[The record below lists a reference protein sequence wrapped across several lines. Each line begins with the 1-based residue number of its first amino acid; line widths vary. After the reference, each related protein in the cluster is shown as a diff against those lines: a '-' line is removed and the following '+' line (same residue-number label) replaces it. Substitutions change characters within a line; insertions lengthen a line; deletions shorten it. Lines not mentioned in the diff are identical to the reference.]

1 MNRIVR
7 VGLVLALSAC
17 GRDEEPETYAVANDP
32 FCLEVMPRVEAYLA
46 RAEAEHPTP
55 DYERYGGR
63 VVAGAIGEL
72 RDGLMVLTTTDH
84 GSTQHQQFVALMPL
98 IEYDEAL
105 QPKPYLAESWE
116 VDDALTEITFHLR
129 QGVFWHD
136 GEPTTARDV
145 AFTYVRA
152 TDPETLFP
160 NAAYWS
166 HYVPGPEGVEVVDDH
181 TVKVRMRPHAEF
193 MDPWRTLAILPE
205 HLLGDVPPAALREH
219 PYGSRCPVGNG
230 PFVFREHRDQD
241 RWVFTANPAFPTALG
256 GRPYLDSYVYRI
268 VPDESTLLNELLA
281 GSVDVF
287 VAPRPDQA
295 RQILEA
301 EDLRLLHAPFRDFIF
316 AGWNARRPQLADAR
330 VRRALTLGTDRQQ
343 IVDALLE
350 GYGRVANSTLLPAHW
365 AYDSLQASALPY
377 DPAAARA
384 LLEEAGW
391 SDADADGV
399 RERADGTR
407 LAVTLLYN
415 QGNQAR
421 KRIAEIMQMQLREI
435 GVEATP
441 QVLEWGALI
450 DKISNPEQRDFDG
463 VVLAWVGEFRV
474 DDTGLFH
481 TAHVDGPNAYSG
493 TRNRELDRL
502 LDTLGVVADRS
513 VARPLWARYEQVLAQ
528 EQPYTFLYF
537 RDRLMGVRNAV
548 QGMVLDARG
557 EWVNVKD
564 WWVEAP
570 EG

>member
-1 MNRIVR
+1 MKKS
-7 VGLVLALSAC
+7 LVLGLALALPAC
-17 GRDEEPETYAVANDP
+17 GEGKPETYAIASDA
-32 FCLEVMPRVEAYLA
+32 FCQEVMPKVEAFLERTA
-46 RAEAEHPTP
+46 AEDPAP
-55 DYERYGGR
+55 DYESYGGR
-63 VVAGAIGEL
+63 VVAAAIGEL
-72 RDGLMVLTTTDH
+72 RDGMMVLTTTDH

-98 IEYDEAL
+98 IEYDETL

-116 VDDALTEITFHLR
+116 VTPDLTEITFHLR
-129 QGVFWHD
+129 RDVLWHD

-145 AFTYVRA
+145 AFTYLRA

-160 NAAYWS
+160 NAAYWA
-166 HYVPGPEGVEVVDDH
+166 HYVPGAEGVEVVDDY
-181 TVKVRMRPHAEF
+181 TVKVRMRPHAEY

-205 HLLGDVPPAALREH
+205 HLLGDVPPASLREH
-219 PYGSRCPVGNG
+219 PYGLRCPVGNG
-230 PFVFREHRDQD
+230 PFVFREHRDQE
-241 RWVFTANPAFPTALG
+241 RWVFSANPAFPADLG
-256 GRPYLDSYVYRI
+256 GRPYLDTYVYRI

-295 RQILEA
+295 LQILGA
-301 EDLRLLHAPFRDFIF
+301 EGLTLMRAPFRDFVF

-330 VRRALTLGTDRQQ
+330 VRRALTMGTDRQQ

-365 AYDSLQASALPY
+365 AYDSLQASALAY

-391 SDADADGV
+391 SDRDGDGI

-407 LAVTLLYN
+407 LAVEILYN

-421 KRIAEIMQMQLREI
+421 KRIAEIMQIQLRDI
-435 GVEATP
+435 GVQVTP

-450 DKISNPEQRDFDG
+450 DKISNPQDRDFDG

-481 TAHVDGPNAYSG
+481 SSQVDGPYAYSG
-493 TRNRELDRL
+493 TRNPELDRL
-502 LDTLGVVADRS
+502 MDTLAIVQDHD
-513 VARPLWARYEQVLAQ
+513 VARPLWAQYEMVLRD
-528 EQPYTFLYF
+528 EQPYTFFYF
-537 RDRLMGVRNAV
+537 TDRLMGVRDRV
-548 QGMVLDARG
+548 EGLHLDARG

-564 WWVEAP
+564 WWLDPEAR
-570 EG
+570 